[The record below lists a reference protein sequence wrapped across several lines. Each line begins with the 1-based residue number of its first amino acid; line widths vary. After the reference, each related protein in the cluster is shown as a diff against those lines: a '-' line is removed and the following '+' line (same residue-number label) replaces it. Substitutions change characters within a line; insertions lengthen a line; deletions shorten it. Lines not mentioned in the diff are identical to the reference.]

1 MELKDAK
8 DEINKIKK
16 AIAGFRGSL
25 DLDSLSENIEINESK
40 MADPNF
46 WDDPNKAKSFI
57 EENNKLKKKYDNFK
71 VIAEESDDLEINLE
85 LFEEDNDPSIMEEFE
100 NNLTKTKKHLE
111 NYRLGMLLN
120 GKYDCNNAILEI
132 HPGAG
137 GTESHDWGMMLLRMY
152 TRWAEQHEFKLET
165 LNYQVGEVA
174 GIDSATLLISGE
186 NAYGYLK
193 SEKGVHRLVRI
204 SPFDSAGRRH
214 TSFASVDVMPE
225 LDDSVNIDINP
236 ADLRVDVFRASGAG
250 GQHVNKTSSAVRI
263 THEPTGIVVA
273 SQAQRSQLQNRET
286 AMNMLKSKL
295 YELEEEKKAE
305 QKAQLEGEQKEIGW
319 GSQIRS
325 YVFHPY
331 SMVKDH
337 RTGYETAKV
346 QDVMDGKLDKFINS
360 YLQWK
365 LSKQNPD

>member
-1 MELKDAK
+1 MLAL
-8 DEINKIKK
+8 
-16 AIAGFRGSL
+16 GGLF

-85 LFEEDNDPSIMEEFE
+85 LLEEDNDPSIMEEFE
-100 NNLTKTKKHLE
+100 NNLIKTKKHLE

-120 GKYDCNNAILEI
+120 GKYDGNNAILEI

-152 TRWAEQHEFKLET
+152 TRWSEQHEFKLET

-193 SEKGVHRLVRI
+193 S
-204 SPFDSAGRRH
+204 
-214 TSFASVDVMPE
+214 
-225 LDDSVNIDINP
+225 
-236 ADLRVDVFRASGAG
+236 
-250 GQHVNKTSSAVRI
+250 
-263 THEPTGIVVA
+263 
-273 SQAQRSQLQNRET
+273 
-286 AMNMLKSKL
+286 
-295 YELEEEKKAE
+295 
-305 QKAQLEGEQKEIGW
+305 
-319 GSQIRS
+319 
-325 YVFHPY
+325 
-331 SMVKDH
+331 
-337 RTGYETAKV
+337 
-346 QDVMDGKLDKFINS
+346 
-360 YLQWK
+360 
-365 LSKQNPD
+365 